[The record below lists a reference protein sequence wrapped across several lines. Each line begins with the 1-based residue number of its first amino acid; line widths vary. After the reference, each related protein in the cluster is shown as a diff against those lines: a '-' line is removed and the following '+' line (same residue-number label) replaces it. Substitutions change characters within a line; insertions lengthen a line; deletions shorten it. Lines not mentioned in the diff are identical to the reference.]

1 MNYKM
6 FRAINRLAGRNST
19 IDTFMIFIS
28 QKTRFLYIFL
38 LALMWFRNNSYKKNI
53 LFAGVSVGFS
63 LCINR
68 FIQFYYFKP
77 RPFVIHRVR
86 LLIPSKN
93 NSSFPSKHT
102 AVAFALATSVL
113 LRERLFGLIM
123 WFLAILTGFSRI
135 WLGHHYPFDI
145 IGSAFIGILT
155 SIVIGNTSYL
165 FNSFVTWIINVYR
178 KIFFVDLKHS

>member
-1 MNYKM
+1 M
-6 FRAINRLAGRNST
+6 
-19 IDTFMIFIS
+19 
-28 QKTRFLYIFL
+28 
-38 LALMWFRNNSYKKNI
+38 
-53 LFAGVSVGFS
+53 
-63 LCINR
+63 
-68 FIQFYYFKP
+68 
-77 RPFVIHRVR
+77 R

-113 LRERLFGLIM
+113 LRERLFGSIM
-123 WFLAILTGFSRI
+123 WFLAILTGLSRI

-155 SIVIGNTSYL
+155 SIVIDNTSYL